1 MEQKTILTTV
11 QRRFLEIVLKEPY
24 ILRNYYWTGG
34 TALSEFY
41 LRHRE
46 SEDIDLFAEK
56 REIHLPSINKFVGI
70 AGTLLGSKSI
80 RHSRFLGLH
89 SYLYN
94 FGTEG
99 KLKVDFN
106 YYPFSRIETGKRWR
120 GLAVDSLTDIAV
132 NKVHTM
138 SVKARTRDY
147 VDLYCIFQHTKNLDL
162 RRLIALAKIKFD
174 WHIDPLQ
181 LGENLTKVVT
191 LKDFPAMIVPFD
203 SEKMEK
209 YFLNLAADLK
219 TEILTK

>member
-1 MEQKTILTTV
+1 M
-11 QRRFLEIVLKEPY
+11 
-24 ILRNYYWTGG
+24 RNYYWTGG
-34 TALSEFY
+34 TVLSEFY

-46 SEDIDLFAEK
+46 SEDIDLFTQK

-89 SYLYN
+89 SYM
-94 FGTEG
+94 FDFVPAG

-106 YYPFSRIETGKRWR
+106 YYPFPRIETGKRWR
-120 GLAVDSLTDIAV
+120 GLMIDSLTDIAV
-132 NKVHTM
+132 NKIHTI

-147 VDLYCIFQHTKNLDL
+147 VDLYCILWQAKNLDL

-181 LGENLTKVVT
+181 LGENLAKVVT
-191 LKDFPAMIVPFD
+191 LKDFPTMIIPFD
-203 SEKMEK
+203 SKKMEE
-209 YFLNLAADLK
+209 YFFTLAKSLK
-219 TEILTK
+219 DEILTK